1 MRERMWLAVIV
12 LVGIFV
18 LVSCASYRTAS
29 LPTLHPEFA
38 AFAEE
43 KESVVLACKA
53 FTRQDCK
60 RYLDRNV
67 IRAGYQPIQICVH
80 NNTERYLLFTPDAV
94 TLPCVPAEQVAEKVH
109 TSTLGRAG
117 AYGVGGLILW
127 PLLIP
132 AVVDG
137 VGSSQ
142 ANVSLD
148 TDFGAKSADKAVIQ
162 PYSKFNRL
170 IFVPLPYYQ
179 PGFSVNLLD
188 QKTKERITFNVLL

>member
-1 MRERMWLAVIV
+1 MRGRMWLAVIV
-12 LVGIFV
+12 LVGIFA
-18 LVSCASYRTAS
+18 LASCASYRAAS

-38 AFAEE
+38 PFAKE
-43 KESVVLACKA
+43 KEGVVLACKA

-94 TLPCVPAEQVAEKVH
+94 TLPCVPAEEVAERVH

-117 AYGVGGLILW
+117 GYGAGSLFIW
-127 PLLIP
+127 PLIIP

-137 VGSSQ
+137 VRSSQ
-142 ANVSLD
+142 SNVSLD
-148 TDFGAKSADKAVIQ
+148 RDFSAKSADEGVIQ
-162 PYSKFNRL
+162 PYSRFNRL
-170 IFVPLPYYQ
+170 VFVPLEDYSSS
-179 PGFSVNLLD
+179 FLIRLVD
-188 QKTKERITFNVLL
+188 RKTN